1 MVALNGRGFKVFL
14 VIISVFV
21 FSWRAFADDSASA
34 EEAIQLA
41 ETRAEVAAE
50 LQLMAAD
57 LLDEFVFGLKTNP
70 VFAGRANVVL
80 AGVAVPYGYGAGLSA
95 FLENH
100 LAELIIQNRD
110 TGIDLIHCPD
120 CTALVTHSSPNGTVM
135 GRGLQLNEV
144 LARTGANSVAKHA
157 LFIDFEAEKSQLVLR
172 GRITEIRNNL
182 PIVYARTIANST
194 TSPALLRQSANLKSA
209 AEARSEYLA
218 VLRERPFFSFPVRV
232 SVFNFAVPDDRVN
245 PTTGRLPT
253 SGLVTVPPLVW
264 FLVGAEAAFS
274 QSRVWTAEFN
284 LGITNQIDSHD
295 GWMAGGRFSRLISG
309 RMRSLTEP
317 DLYLVLG
324 GGVLSLRGNSA
335 AAFRKSTLNLA
346 EVLSDRN
353 LSQSRASF
361 ASYRLGLEARVKNRV
376 SLSAFLESMPAF
388 SDSANFGKY
397 LDAGLSFQTAGMEV
411 GFWF

>member
-1 MVALNGRGFKVFL
+1 MVALNRSGLKAFFVLFGL
-14 VIISVFV
+14 FV
-21 FSWRAFADDSASA
+21 FSRHALGEEFATPEESLQLSQARASVAS
-34 EEAIQLA
+34 
-41 ETRAEVAAE
+41 E

-70 VFAGRANVVL
+70 VFAARANVVL
-80 AGVAVPYGYGAGLSA
+80 ANISVPYGYGSGLSA

-110 TGIDLIHCPD
+110 TGIDLIHCPE

-135 GRGLQLNEV
+135 GRGLRLNDV
-144 LARTGANSVAKHA
+144 LAKTGANSIAKHA
-157 LFIDFEAEKSQLVLR
+157 IFIDFEAEKSQLVLR

-182 PIVYARTIANST
+182 PIVYARTIASST
-194 TSPALLRQSANLKSA
+194 TSPALLRQSSNLKTA
-209 AEARSEYLA
+209 ADARSEYLA
-218 VLRERPFFSFPVRV
+218 VLRERPFFSFPVRI
-232 SVFNFAVPDDRVN
+232 SVFNFAVPESRAIPAN
-245 PTTGRLPT
+245 ESQPTAN
-253 SGLVTVPPLVW
+253 LVTVPPLVW

-284 LGITNQIDSHD
+284 LGITNQVDSHD
-295 GWMAGGRFSRLISG
+295 GWIAGGRFSRLISG

-324 GGVLSLRGNSA
+324 GGVVNLRGNSA

-353 LSQSRASF
+353 LSQSRSSF

-376 SLSAFLESMPAF
+376 SLSAFLESMPSF

-397 LDAGLSFQTAGMEV
+397 VDTGFSFQTAGMEV